1 MEQSQGPE
9 SDRIESLADEANRRG
24 EARKETDATFIHL
37 SIRPVET
44 RHQRHALISQ
54 DYTDR
59 RNRGPPSSRASSFF
73 RFDRSSKRGVPMGL
87 QWMLLTCVVG
97 AEAAVAALLTLP
109 APRAVRAQIVGL
121 TSMLLQPMAAVL
133 PFAAFQLLDIYWK
146 NEHRLICTG
155 EMCTSE
161 ERVRF
166 EKSVS
171 ELRPYVLEFVG
182 IFLGVSTV
190 WFSKYSS
197 YGGESVTVAVEW

>member
-1 MEQSQGPE
+1 
-9 SDRIESLADEANRRG
+9 
-24 EARKETDATFIHL
+24 
-37 SIRPVET
+37 
-44 RHQRHALISQ
+44 
-54 DYTDR
+54 
-59 RNRGPPSSRASSFF
+59 
-73 RFDRSSKRGVPMGL
+73 MGL

-121 TSMLLQPMAAVL
+121 TSMLLQPFAAVL

-166 EKSVS
+166 EKSIFKSQRNVILCVS
-171 ELRPYVLEFVG
+171 VFILYWSIYRICKFNKDIKALE
-182 IFLGVSTV
+182 
-190 WFSKYSS
+190 
-197 YGGESVTVAVEW
+197 EVEKRIKEE

>member
-1 MEQSQGPE
+1 
-9 SDRIESLADEANRRG
+9 
-24 EARKETDATFIHL
+24 
-37 SIRPVET
+37 
-44 RHQRHALISQ
+44 
-54 DYTDR
+54 
-59 RNRGPPSSRASSFF
+59 
-73 RFDRSSKRGVPMGL
+73 MGL

-166 EKSVS
+166 EKSGFLPFGSIFKSQRNVILCVS
-171 ELRPYVLEFVG
+171 VFILYWSIYRICKFNKDIKALE
-182 IFLGVSTV
+182 
-190 WFSKYSS
+190 
-197 YGGESVTVAVEW
+197 EVEKRIKEE